1 MAEAQTSKERLKEIT
16 DSIETG
22 IRELFQSDKYQQY
35 LTTMSR
41 FHRYS
46 VNNQMLIYLQK
57 PNATLC
63 ASFTSWKNKFERNV
77 MKGEKGIKIIAPTPY
92 KKMIEQEK
100 LNPDTKK
107 PMLDADGKVITE
119 EKVIQIPMYKVV
131 TTFDYSQTDGKPLPE
146 LAENLNGN
154 VQNYDVFMEA
164 LKRSAPVPISVVPLA
179 PNLDGFFDTEHQS
192 ISLREGMSE
201 VQTVSAA
208 IHEIAHSKLHN
219 KELPEIKEQ
228 WKVVM
233 VSDGGKKR
241 DLTGGFDTEA
251 EAIAEAEAHDW
262 NYVDENQLEW
272 RLEVEEDTSIAEF
285 VKKSR
290 NTEEVEAESVSF
302 AVCAYYGIAT
312 GENSFGYI
320 AGWSQGK
327 DLPELRSSLETIN
340 KTANGLITDIDRS
353 YAEVM
358 KERGIDKAEPEQAAS
373 AMEYLMHSNP
383 TATGDSDRC
392 FVQAYTKQDGELI
405 PGEVIGVSTAEQC
418 REISA
423 SLNAGSMTVPEA
435 KAAFALDAPS
445 LDTEAPAAPVS
456 EITVE
461 EAPAVTAPDNGDVPD
476 PAISVQSMNAYGY
489 TDADMLPLTKDR
501 ALELA
506 ERDVT
511 VYLLHPDNTEA
522 MAFDADEVQSFDGI
536 FGITREDWDAV
547 KDEFGVSEPKQDMET
562 EFLSSP
568 GDSFAI
574 YQLRDA
580 PELAELRFMN
590 SDYLQSKGIEIQREN
605 YTAVYASNLDPVG
618 DEQDK
623 LNQIYAT
630 FNIDRPADFTGHS
643 LSVSDI
649 VALKQA
655 GSVSCHYVDS
665 WGFKELPTFL
675 PQQNYLKNAEMAMED
690 DYGMIDGIVNN
701 GPKQQTTANLE
712 QQVKSGQP
720 ISLLEYVEAVR
731 RESAEKA
738 PSQDTT
744 SEQKPS
750 VLAKLKS
757 PISPAKTTKTAPVKS
772 AERELL

>member
-1 MAEAQTSKERLKEIT
+1 MAEAQTNKERLKEIT

-22 IRELFQSDKYQQY
+22 IRELFQSDKYKQY

-57 PNATLC
+57 PDATLC

-100 LNPDTKK
+100 LDPDTRK
-107 PMLDADGKVITE
+107 PMLDTDGNVITE

-146 LAENLNGN
+146 LAENLTGN
-154 VQNYDVFMEA
+154 VQNYDIFMEA
-164 LKRSAPVPISVVPLA
+164 LRRSAPVPIAFEAMSA
-179 PNLDGFFDTEHQS
+179 NMDGYFSTSDQR
-192 ISLREGMSE
+192 IAIREGMSE

-219 KELPEIKEQ
+219 KELPEVTEQ

-233 VSDGGKKR
+233 VSEGGTKH
-241 DLTGGFDTEA
+241 DLTGGFNTEA
-251 EAIAEAEAHDW
+251 EAIAEAEAHNW
-262 NYVDENQLEW
+262 KYVDENQFEW
-272 RLEVEEDTSIAEF
+272 RLEIEEDIAIAEF

-290 NTEEVEAESVSF
+290 SAEELEAESVSF
-302 AVCAYYGIAT
+302 SCCAYYGIAT
-312 GENSFGYI
+312 GENSFGYL
-320 AGWSQGK
+320 ASYSK
-327 DLPELRSSLETIN
+327 DKELSELRASLETIN
-340 KTANGLITDIDRS
+340 KTANSLITDIDRN
-353 YAEVM
+353 YAEIM
-358 KERGIDKAEPEQAAS
+358 KERGLDKIEPKKEVS
-373 AMEYLMHSNP
+373 TVEYLMHSNP

-405 PGEVIGVSTAEQC
+405 PGEIIGVSTAEQC

-423 SLNAGSMTVPEA
+423 ALNDGSMTVPDA
-435 KAAFALDAPS
+435 KATFVLDAPS
-445 LDTEAPAAPVS
+445 IDTEAPAAPVS

-461 EAPAVTAPDNGDVPD
+461 ETPATTAPDTGAIPD
-476 PAISVQSMNAYGY
+476 PAISIESMNAYGY

-522 MAFDADEVQSFDGI
+522 MAFDTDEIQSFDGI

-547 KDEFGVSEPKQDMET
+547 KDELGVSEPQRDIGA
-562 EFLSSP
+562 EFLSGP
-568 GDSFAI
+568 NDSFAI
-574 YQLRDA
+574 YQLRDD
-580 PELAELRFMN
+580 PELTELRFMN
-590 SDYLQSKGIEIQREN
+590 SDYLQGKGFEIKREN
-605 YTAVYASNLDPVG
+605 YTAVYASVLGTTG

-630 FNIDRPADFTGHS
+630 FNNDRPSDFTGHS

-649 VALKQA
+649 VALKQT

-665 WGFKELPTFL
+665 WGFKELSSFL
-675 PQQNYLKNAEMAMED
+675 PQQNYLKNAEMATED
-690 DYGMIDGIVNN
+690 DYNQIDGIVNN
-701 GPKQQTTANLE
+701 GKKETVAELE
-712 QQVKSGQP
+712 EKVKAGQP
-720 ISLLEYVEAVR
+720 ISLLGYVEAVR
-731 RESAEKA
+731 REAE
-738 PSQDTT
+738 PQRQPER
-744 SEQKPS
+744 SEKKPS
-750 VLAKLKS
+750 VIAMLHSNVSEKPL
-757 PISPAKTTKTAPVKS
+757 KTAPAKS
-772 AERELL
+772 AEREI